1 MLKKKFTKRQKITTA
16 IVSTVISVTFYV
28 IYLILSNLGIPFPFT
43 QDQAFAF
50 MILVAIIPAGLM
62 DLADTRW
69 KSEADEN
76 IPKLVVDVNGY
87 VRSGQN
93 VITALEL
100 AADRDYGVLTP
111 ELKRFKSQL
120 SWGIPVEKALDRLSE
135 RIGTL
140 LSRRTISLLVHI
152 AMTGGKVQD
161 VLESLVKH
169 VSELRMIERERK
181 SSLRPYIFTTYIA
194 FLVFLTTV
202 VLLFNSFFIDL
213 ARTQATIGAEG
224 PFKIT
229 LDVGLMRSIFYQI
242 SIIEAAV
249 GGLVAGKLG
258 EGSMGS
264 GIKHVIVLIFITM
277 MVFASLVKI

>member
-1 MLKKKFTKRQKITTA
+1 MLKRKFAKRQKIIALIASSIIA
-16 IVSTVISVTFYV
+16 ITFYV
-28 IYLILSNLGIPFPFT
+28 IYLISSNLGLPVLLT

-50 MILVAIIPAGLM
+50 MILMAIMPAGLM

-93 VITALEL
+93 VIKALEL
-100 AADRDYGVLTP
+100 AAERDYGVLTF
-111 ELKRFKSQL
+111 ELKRFRSQL
-120 SWGIPVEKALDRLSE
+120 SWGVPVEKALERLSE
-135 RIGTL
+135 RVGTL
-140 LSRRTISLLVHI
+140 LGRRTISLFVHI

-169 VSELRMIERERK
+169 VSELRMIERERR

-213 ARTQATIGAEG
+213 AKTQVSLGAEA

-229 LDVGLMRSIFYQI
+229 LEVELMRSIFYQI

-258 EGSMGS
+258 EGSMGN
-264 GIKHVIVLIFITM
+264 GIKHVIILIFITM
-277 MVFASLVKI
+277 IVFATLVKI